1 MSSRT
6 LYINLLGE
14 FSIKNDHSHFTH
26 IGNKSLQITRLLSYL
41 IANKDS
47 EVSKDKLI
55 DILWPDETSA
65 NPSGAL
71 RNLVYRA
78 RQILSAF
85 FPAEDIQDGD
95 VTGTSVS
102 GEKPECILF
111 AQNAYRWNPD
121 IDCVI
126 DIYEF
131 ELYTHLA
138 EKEPN
143 ADAKYKL
150 LQKAHQIYKG
160 DFLSMLS
167 SEEWVI
173 FRNVYYKNMYTKIAI
188 NMCRYLSDQG
198 DYTGVIRLCEAS
210 SLVDQMDEQIHI
222 EKMHAYLEMN
232 APTQALNYY
241 YSVSDLFT
249 QKFGIDMS
257 PSMRTIYQEIIRR
270 LPNHQQDISGLEEN
284 LRGGAKQANGT
295 FYCNFDIFKN
305 IYQINLRSVRRSQSK
320 RFLVL
325 LTLTDSAKPE
335 EITTP
340 LIEEMDSLY
349 SVLTKNL
356 RSNDVFTK
364 SSPTQFS
371 LILTVAN
378 ENGCLC
384 AIQRIVDRYQKLK
397 RNEQI
402 ELQIDRKLIH

>member
-1 MSSRT
+1 MSAYT

-14 FSIKNDHSHFTH
+14 FSIRNEYHQFTH
-26 IGNKSLQITRLLSYL
+26 ISNKSLQITRLLAYL
-41 IANKDS
+41 IANKDT

-55 DILWPDETSA
+55 DILWPEENSA

-71 RNLVYRA
+71 RNLIYRS
-78 RQILSAF
+78 RQILSSF
-85 FPAEDIQDGD
+85 FPKENWNENGGGD
-95 VTGTSVS
+95 P
-102 GEKPECILF
+102 PECILLS
-111 AQNAYRWNPD
+111 QNAYRWNPD

-131 ELYTHLA
+131 ELYAHLA

-143 ADAKYKL
+143 DAAKYSMNS
-150 LQKAHQIYKG
+150 KAHDIYKG
-160 DFLSMLS
+160 DFLNVLS
-167 SEEWVI
+167 AEEWVI
-173 FRNVYYKNMYTKIAI
+173 FRNVYYKNMYTKITI
-188 NMCRYLSDQG
+188 NMCRHLSDQG
-198 DYTGVIRLCEAS
+198 DYAGVIRLCESS

-222 EKMHAYLEMN
+222 EKLHAYLEMN

-249 QKFGIDMS
+249 QKFGIDIS
-257 PSMRTIYQEIIRR
+257 PAMRLIYQEIIRR
-270 LPNHQQDISGLEEN
+270 LPNRQQDITGLEEN
-284 LRGGAKQANGT
+284 LRGSNQAKGT

-320 RFLVL
+320 RFLIL
-325 LTLTDSAKPE
+325 ITMEDCDKPE

-340 LIEEMDSLY
+340 LIEEMDNLY
-349 SVLTKNL
+349 TALSKNL
-356 RSNDVFTK
+356 RTNDVFTK

-384 AIQRIVDRYQKLK
+384 AIQRIVDKYNKLK
-397 RNEQI
+397 KNAQI
-402 ELQIDRKLIH
+402 EMQIDRKLIQ